1 MTEKIHQIDILKLID
16 HFEKFN
22 LAPYSN
28 FLNSNQ
34 AQIRNKRNF
43 YPYQKYLQLVT

>member
-1 MTEKIHQIDILKLID
+1 MTEKIRQIDILKLID

-34 AQIRNKRNF
+34 AQIRNQHNF
-43 YPYQKYLQLVT
+43 YPYEEYLQPLT